1 LPRLRQ
7 PSYDKPEFQKKP
19 GKAGGRLA
27 GVLGP
32 GADAEGVIPQHQRIR
47 VHESGEALRAS
58 AVQDYCCA

>member
-1 LPRLRQ
+1 MQVCASLP
-7 PSYDKPEFQKKP
+7 PNWNPKKEKP

-32 GADAEGVIPQHQRIR
+32 GADAEKHAFQRQRIR

-58 AVQDYCCA
+58 AAQDYCCP